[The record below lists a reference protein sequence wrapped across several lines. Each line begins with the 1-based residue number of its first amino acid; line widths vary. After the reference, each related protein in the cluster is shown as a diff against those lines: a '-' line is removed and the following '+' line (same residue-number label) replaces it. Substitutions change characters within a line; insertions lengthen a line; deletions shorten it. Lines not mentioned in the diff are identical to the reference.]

1 MQVTIDANKKSWF
14 SLDKKIKDYVKKGNN
29 VQSNNKNKTGL
40 LKRQDR
46 MMSDNN
52 ELDTVS
58 KYILAV
64 REAFNDTKQI

>member
-1 MQVTIDANKKSWF
+1 MRVTIDANKKSWF
-14 SLDKKIKDYVKKGNN
+14 SLDKKIKDYEKKGNN